1 MLRSVN
7 NMKKEKKAFNPDDF
21 NVDKK
26 VKDVLNDFPK
36 LIENDYT
43 EVSLNL
49 ELTKLNYE
57 IVSPEYEDKKY
68 KSINDYLDLD
78 VDYIV

>member
-1 MLRSVN
+1 
-7 NMKKEKKAFNPDDF
+7 MKKEKKAFNPDDF